1 MTNIFVGNLS
11 YQTTQEDLQQ
21 AFSQYG
27 GVERV
32 NIVTDRDS
40 GQPRGF
46 AFVEMTERRDAETAI
61 AQLNGA
67 EMNGRALNV
76 NEARPKPAGG
86 GGGAST
92 GGAPKPGGGAGAA
105 CGGGANAPG
114 TGAPGLPIT
123 GAIGGATPTIV
134 PFNLLG
140 AAGPG
145 GRGAAGG
152 GAPAPAP
159 GGGATAPGGA
169 GVCAPC

>member
-86 GGGAST
+86 GGGY
-92 GGAPKPGGGAGAA
+92 GGG
-105 CGGGANAPG
+105 GGGGFNR
-114 TGAPGLPIT
+114 
-123 GAIGGATPTIV
+123 GG
-134 PFNLLG
+134 
-140 AAGPG
+140 G
-145 GRGAAGG
+145 GRGRGG
-152 GAPAPAP
+152 PRR
-159 GGGATAPGGA
+159 
-169 GVCAPC
+169 